1 MQSQKKWKEK
11 KKKEKITIKIWV
23 HQLKIPIFGLYL
35 LQAEYWLMVI
45 SFLLM

>member
-1 MQSQKKWKEK
+1 MQSQKNWKEK
-11 KKKEKITIKIWV
+11 KKKKKIIIKIWV

>member
-1 MQSQKKWKEK
+1 MQNQKNWKEK

-45 SFLLM
+45 SFLLL